1 MHRRLAVSVVA
12 AYGATVAGVLLAQT
26 KAAAMPRVGVLLFG
40 APPVGSDPYPI
51 AKGRRRL
58 LELGYTEGQNIELV
72 IRHGDGPQQ
81 LAELATE
88 FVRLKVDVIFAG
100 GPLPLDAARKATE
113 LIPIVAIAGGDPVR
127 DGWAKSLARPGGNV
141 TGLTVTFPE
150 IVQKQFELLRL
161 AVPGIERVAVL
172 LPGKGTD
179 RTELEVSA
187 RDLRLEL
194 LVLEGTDLDG
204 IKTALERA
212 VRAGVQGLVGSG
224 GNLILEHRFVFAE
237 LAIRYKL
244 PSISVL
250 TQLAEAGFLMS
261 YGVDLEALGRRG
273 ADYID
278 KILKGTPP
286 GELPI
291 ERPKDFQFVI
301 NRRTARTLVS
311 LPRSLLMRANRIV
324 D

>member
-1 MHRRLAVSVVA
+1 MLF
-12 AYGATVAGVLLAQT
+12 AQG
-26 KAAAMPRVGVLLFG
+26 KVAAMPRVGVLLFG
-40 APPVGSDPYPI
+40 APPAGSEPYPI

-58 LELGYTEGQNIELV
+58 LELGYIEGQNIELV
-72 IRHGDGPQQ
+72 IRHGDGPRQ
-81 LAELATE
+81 LAEHAADL
-88 FVRLKVDVIFAG
+88 VRSKVDVIFAG
-100 GPLPLDAARKATE
+100 GPLPLDAARGATD

-127 DGWAKSLARPGGNV
+127 DGWARSFARPGGNV
-141 TGLTVTFPE
+141 TGLTVIFPE
-150 IVQKQFELLRL
+150 VVQKQFELLRL
-161 AVPGIERVAVL
+161 AVPGIERVALL

-179 RTELEVSA
+179 RTELEASA
-187 RDLRLEL
+187 RNLRLDL
-194 LVLEGTDLDG
+194 LVLEVADLDG
-204 IKTALERA
+204 INAALERA
-212 VRAGVQGLVGSG
+212 ARAGVQGLVGSG
-224 GNLILEHRFVFAE
+224 GNFILEHRFVFAE
-237 LAIRYKL
+237 LAIKYKL

-301 NRRTARTLVS
+301 NRKTAKTLNLS
-311 LPRSLLMRANRIV
+311 LPQSLVMRANRIV

>member
-1 MHRRLAVSVVA
+1 M
-12 AYGATVAGVLLAQT
+12 
-26 KAAAMPRVGVLLFG
+26 
-40 APPVGSDPYPI
+40 GSDPYTI

-72 IRHGDGPQQ
+72 IRHGDGPRQ
-81 LAELATE
+81 LALHARE
-88 FVRLKVDVIFAG
+88 FVRSKVDVIFAG
-100 GPLPLDAARKATE
+100 GPLPLDAARAATD
-113 LIPIVAIAGGDPVR
+113 LIPIVAISGGDPVR
-127 DGWAKSLARPGGNV
+127 DGWAKSFAKPGGNV
-141 TGLTVTFPE
+141 TGLTATFPE
-150 IVQKQFELLRL
+150 VVQKQFELLRL

-179 RTELEVSA
+179 RAEMEASA

-194 LVLEGTDLDG
+194 FVLEVTGLDG
-204 IKTALERA
+204 MKTALEHA
-212 VRAGVQGLVGSG
+212 VRLGAQGLVGSG
-224 GNLILEHRFVFAE
+224 GNLILEHRFVLAE
-237 LAIRYKL
+237 LAIRHKL

-250 TQLAEAGFLMS
+250 TQLAEAGFLMA
-261 YGVDLEALGRRG
+261 YGVDLEALGRRA

-291 ERPKDFQFVI
+291 ERPMDFQFVI
-301 NRRTARTLVS
+301 NRKTARTLGLT
-311 LPRSLLMRANRIV
+311 LPQSLLVRADRIV